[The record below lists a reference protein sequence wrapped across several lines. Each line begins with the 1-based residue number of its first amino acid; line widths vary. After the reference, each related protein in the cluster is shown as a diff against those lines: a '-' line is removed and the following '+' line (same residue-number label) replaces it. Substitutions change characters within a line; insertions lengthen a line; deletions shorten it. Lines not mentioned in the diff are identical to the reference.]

1 METTKMKEF
10 FENLKN
16 KIYEAVK
23 TDIKPILKEVGD
35 ERIYAVALVTDSDC
49 TTLYLALNTY
59 EYMKQRD
66 EEFIERYKE
75 EFKDEV
81 SEEAIKM
88 VREGRR
94 YITKWDY
101 EEWGYSDGKNSQLA
115 KVSEVLFKQEE
126 LNSEEYGEH
135 QEEFFKAV
143 TSAFKRIV
151 DEKILGKDSDKITYF
166 ISISDDERTP
176 EIEDESAKALNS
188 EDISQVFLER
198 THVLE

>member
-1 METTKMKEF
+1 MKEF